1 MYYFI
6 GDFVV
11 LDPRDPY
18 ESVLIS
24 WFSSRS
30 GVILVLELDDA
41 DGILILSFGY
51 RDLPTA
57 S

>member
-18 ESVLIS
+18 ESVRIS
-24 WFSSRS
+24 WFSCRS